1 MIPAAWNAEVRIAQ
15 DHLRNWNDRTGPI
28 VRKLQTANPVR
39 SPRLV
44 RIARMASNVR
54 SAWTNQLR
62 QIVQPARIF
71 PSVRTVPSVR
81 TNPPARTTH
90 FGRIDRIDRRIGPI
104 ARIGRTLLN
113 NPNTNSPVLGQLSG
127 ALFRGSRAVIMNA

>member
-1 MIPAAWNAEVRIAQ
+1 MASN
-15 DHLRNWNDRTGPI
+15 
-28 VRKLQTANPVR
+28 VR
-39 SPRLV
+39 SAWTNQLRQIVQPARIV
-44 RIARMASNVR
+44 PSVRSVPFSRIARIASSVR

-71 PSVRTVPSVR
+71 PSVRTVPSVQ